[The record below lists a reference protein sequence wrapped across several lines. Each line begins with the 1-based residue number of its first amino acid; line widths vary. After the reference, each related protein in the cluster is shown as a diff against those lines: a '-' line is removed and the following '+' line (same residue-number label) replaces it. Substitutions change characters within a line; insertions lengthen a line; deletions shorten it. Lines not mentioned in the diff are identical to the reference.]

1 MCDNNFVCK
10 VYMGFEMVIESS
22 LKFLYKHVGLS
33 LVFNNKNRT
42 IRLIFV
48 IFHIINH
55 ACEERNKNWIKF
67 ISHTLPNFNYPYY
80 ANRTNLYKSHGKF
93 SVSSI
98 MRDLHI

>member
-10 VYMGFEMVIESS
+10 VYMGLEMVIESS
-22 LKFLYKHVGLS
+22 LKFLYKHVVLS

-48 IFHIINH
+48 IFHIIKH

-67 ISHTLPNFNYPYY
+67 ISLTLPNFNYPYY
-80 ANRTNLYKSHGKF
+80 ANLTYLYKSHEKF
-93 SVSSI
+93 SASCVI
-98 MRDLHI
+98 CIFN